1 MPSSP
6 ETAPPLARFSHASG
20 THPAARCALTLV
32 LASALIAGCGSAPQR
47 PAAAEPPAL
56 APLLEQ
62 ADAARKSGDMAK
74 AMATLDDAARHHPAS
89 AEPWVRKAQMH
100 FDQGSYATAVLAA
113 QEGLQR
119 NANDPA
125 ALSVI
130 AVSGLR
136 MAATSLSQMRRTSPV
151 QGNTRTE
158 AEALARTIREA
169 LGESSLLPPT
179 GRFVR
184 PGTFSPRRDPT
195 PAAAEA
201 AAPAANNAP
210 STVSGT
216 PSGASAGSPSA
227 ASPTANAGTPRAPAR
242 APSAAPARGGRN
254 PLDILQ

>member
-1 MPSSP
+1 MPWAGAA
-6 ETAPPLARFSHASG
+6 TTPLHAGLRQRRAGRSATG
-20 THPAARCALTLV
+20 LTVLLLAALV
-32 LASALIAGCGSAPQR
+32 LAGCGTAPQR
-47 PAAAEPPAL
+47 PAAEPPAL
-56 APLLEQ
+56 APLLDQ
-62 ADAARKSGDMAK
+62 AEAARKSGDMAK
-74 AMATLDDAARHHPAS
+74 AMTTLDEAARHHPAS

-169 LGESSLLPPT
+169 LGENNLLPS
-179 GRFVR
+179 GSRFVR
-184 PGTFSPRRDPT
+184 PGTFSPRRDAATAAPA
-195 PAAAEA
+195 PAAAAAEPAAATPTSPAA
-201 AAPAANNAP
+201 AAPANAP
-210 STVSGT
+210 S
-216 PSGASAGSPSA
+216 PSASAA
-227 ASPTANAGTPRAPAR
+227 APRAPAR
-242 APSAAPARGGRN
+242 PPSAAPTRGGRN